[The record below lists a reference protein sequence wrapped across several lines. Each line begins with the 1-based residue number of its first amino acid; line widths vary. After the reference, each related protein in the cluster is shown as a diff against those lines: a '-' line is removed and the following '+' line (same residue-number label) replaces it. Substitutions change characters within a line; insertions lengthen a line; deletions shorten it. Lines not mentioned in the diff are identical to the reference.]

1 MSALENGTPS
11 PRPPSFPP
19 PRRSTNS
26 HPHTHAHT
34 HTKKN
39 MADPKGEETGKEEN
53 SGADAEPTTAAG
65 MMAAMARHGDGTN
78 VMKESIQTFSNVDG
92 IDRKGDV
99 MVPATDMGQ
108 ARASIGSM
116 LEEARAKADGKKKE
130 KKKKKKKEKEEGE
143 GKAGAGAGG
152 EDMWD
157 FGATPFSE
165 FGRTL
170 DDLLGAF
177 LLWARTGGEEE
188 DEEDDAAASAPDR
201 QINVTKAFRRL
212 ESYAE
217 WMQDNSEELTAEPLT
232 AASVRDDLE
241 PWKMSTSPD
250 RRGRLVW
257 WIDLGQMDVARVK
270 EQSPAGVLRAFVWYA
285 HYVLFDE
292 RAQTRGMVFMEN
304 CAEMGFI
311 QSITLVPMSV
321 GTKLDRL
328 TMGVLPIKMKA
339 LYIFEVAMWMSLFM
353 KMAGMFMSNKM
364 KERILICDDYSGVEE
379 IVALEHIPKGFG
391 TLQGGMEKDEAET
404 KYLGK

>member
-1 MSALENGTPS
+1 MENGTPS
-11 PRPPSFPP
+11 PRSPSFPP
-19 PRRSTNS
+19 PPSKHKFTPA
-26 HPHTHAHT
+26 HPHTHTHTHAHT
-34 HTKKN
+34 KN

-53 SGADAEPTTAAG
+53 SGAEAEAEPTTAAG

-92 IDRKGDV
+92 VDRKGDV

-108 ARASIGSM
+108 ARASIGAM
-116 LEEARAKADGKKKE
+116 LEEARAKAKADGKKKE
-130 KKKKKKKEKEEGE
+130 KKKKKK
-143 GKAGAGAGG
+143 AGAGG

-188 DEEDDAAASAPDR
+188 EEEEEGDDAAASSPDR

-212 ESYAE
+212 ENYAE

-353 KMAGMFMSNKM
+353 KMAGMFVSSKM